1 MLRNGNCCAAGW
13 RSKTQHPETFARGHR
28 DGRRNGESP
37 DDRAWW
43 RIRVYALRFGFG
55 FAVGF
60 DIGFGFGFGVGV
72 GIDFD
77 FDFDFD
83 IGFDIDI
90 DIDIGFDIDI
100 DIDFAIVNTA
110 VLTIGRIVRDGQ
122 AVIRSRAVPHASARI
137 EESADD
143 AGNPQTF
150 HVDFRR

>member
-13 RSKTQHPETFARGHR
+13 RSKTQHPETFASGHR
-28 DGRRNGESP
+28 DDRRNGESP

-60 DIGFGFGFGVGV
+60 DIGFGFGV
-72 GIDFD
+72 GIDFDFD

-83 IGFDIDI
+83 IGFDI
-90 DIDIGFDIDI
+90 GF